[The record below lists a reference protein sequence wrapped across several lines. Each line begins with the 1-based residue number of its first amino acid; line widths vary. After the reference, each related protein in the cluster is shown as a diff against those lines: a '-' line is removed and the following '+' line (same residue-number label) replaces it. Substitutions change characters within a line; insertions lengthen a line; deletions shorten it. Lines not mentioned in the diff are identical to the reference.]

1 MPRLQRKALLF
12 ASRINLYAIVLTA
25 LWTPINSLVLP
36 SRVSDMAPAVLRGSA
51 LGLIT
56 FLGIGLAVLIQPIAG
71 MISDRLRGSQRR
83 RAFIIW
89 PSIAAPFLLVALG
102 WAPVFLALLDTY
114 IALQCALNVAQAAF
128 QALIPDLIEQDEQD
142 TASGVKTGFDLL
154 GNVVGLGGAGA
165 IVMLGGS
172 DGIVVLFLAAVAAFG
187 AAAVF
192 MWVPPA
198 EPPAQELKPL
208 RLERWHSELVAAF
221 EPLFKASRV
230 FQLAVAMR
238 FAFFV
243 GLYPVQRFLLYFLE
257 DRFDIKDPIGQAS
270 VFILG
275 AIALAAVGA
284 VVAGALSKS
293 VGRERVLTVSVVVTA
308 IGLAGLAVLPT
319 LPLIGV
325 AGAVLAVGA
334 GAFQA
339 GNWALLSSVMP
350 PGRGAQFFG
359 LANIATA
366 GASATAGL
374 LGVVV
379 DIGNHFLPGG
389 TYQITFGVC
398 TLIMLVALV
407 PLRRLPK
414 DAGDKGSTGGSAP
427 AAAKD
432 AGHRV

>member
-1 MPRLQRKALLF
+1 MPALQPKALLF

-25 LWTPINSLVLP
+25 LWTPINALVLP

-56 FLGIGLAVLIQPIAG
+56 FTGIGLAVVIQPIAG
-71 MISDRLRGSQRR
+71 MISDRLRWPQRR

-89 PSIAAPFLLVALG
+89 PSVAAPFLLVALG
-102 WAPVFLALLDTY
+102 WAPVFVALLATY
-114 IALQCALNVAQAAF
+114 VALQCALNVAQAAF
-128 QALIPDLIEQDEQD
+128 QALIPDLVDHDGQD

-192 MWVPPA
+192 FWVPPA
-198 EPPAQELKPL
+198 DPPPDDVRPL
-208 RLERWHSELVAAF
+208 RTDRWRHELRAAF
-221 EPLFKASRV
+221 EPLFKGSRV

-257 DRFDIKDPIGQAS
+257 DRFHIEDPIGKAS
-270 VFILG
+270 VFILA

-284 VVAGALSKS
+284 VAAGELSKPF
-293 VGRERVLTVSVVVTA
+293 GRDRVLAVSIVVTA

-350 PGRGAQFFG
+350 PGRGSQFFG

-366 GASATAGL
+366 GASAVAGL

-379 DIGNHFLPGG
+379 DVGNHYLPGG
-389 TYQITFGVC
+389 TYGITFGVC
-398 TLIMLVALV
+398 TLIVLVALV

-414 DAGDKGSTGGSAP
+414 DGGSQTRSGQRPQAT
-427 AAAKD
+427 AM
-432 AGHRV
+432 R